1 MGSRLGP
8 LLANV
13 FMSSIEEKLDVEG
26 KLPPY
31 YRRYV
36 DDTFTVMPDLS
47 TAKDFLNTLNHAHPA
62 IKFTMEVEKDG
73 MLPFLGTQL
82 LNRAPRIET
91 KAFVK
96 PTNSGLLLHYHS
108 HVDNRYK
115 RGLLSTM
122 LDRAYRLSSSWSYF
136 TEECDRLKSVFSKL
150 KYPKHLV
157 DSTVKTFLN
166 SRVTDQS
173 LLRSKSTTENT
184 IRVVIPFKD
193 QDSANIV
200 KTQLKDLSVK
210 LQVNVQPVFTSRK
223 VAHEFPT
230 NEPKPQLI
238 DKQCVVYNFK
248 CDQCDAG
255 YVGYTRGHLF
265 VRVSGH
271 RSKTSSVRK
280 HYDNRHPGRIPDDLH
295 SCFKV
300 LKKCQSKFD
309 CLVNEMLLIK
319 QLRPCLNVQSDSIR
333 AKVFV

>member
-1 MGSRLGP
+1 
-8 LLANV
+8 
-13 FMSSIEEKLDVEG
+13 
-26 KLPPY
+26 
-31 YRRYV
+31 
-36 DDTFTVMPDLS
+36 MPDLS

-62 IKFTMEVEKDG
+62 IKFTMEVENDG
-73 MLPFLGTQL
+73 MLPFLGTQV

-91 KAFVK
+91 WVFVK

-157 DSTVKTFLN
+157 DSTVKTFLI

-173 LLRSKSTTENT
+173 LLQSKSTTENT

-193 QDSANIV
+193 QVSANIV

-210 LQVNVQPVFTSRK
+210 LQVNVQPVFMSRK
-223 VAHEFPT
+223 IAHEFPT

-238 DKQCVVYNFK
+238 DQQCVV
-248 CDQCDAG
+248 
-255 YVGYTRGHLF
+255 L
-265 VRVSGH
+265 
-271 RSKTSSVRK
+271 
-280 HYDNRHPGRIPDDLH
+280 
-295 SCFKV
+295 
-300 LKKCQSKFD
+300 
-309 CLVNEMLLIK
+309 
-319 QLRPCLNVQSDSIR
+319 
-333 AKVFV
+333 

>member
-1 MGSRLGP
+1 MGSPLGP

-91 KAFVK
+91 KVFVK

-122 LDRAYRLSSSWSYF
+122 LDPAYRLSSSWYYF

-157 DSTVKTFLN
+157 DSTVKTFLI
-166 SRVTDQS
+166 SRVTLTSPYYS
-173 LLRSKSTTENT
+173 LNLR
-184 IRVVIPFKD
+184 
-193 QDSANIV
+193 Q
-200 KTQLKDLSVK
+200 KTLFGSSYPLK
-210 LQVNVQPVFTSRK
+210 
-223 VAHEFPT
+223 
-230 NEPKPQLI
+230 I
-238 DKQCVVYNFK
+238 
-248 CDQCDAG
+248 
-255 YVGYTRGHLF
+255 
-265 VRVSGH
+265 
-271 RSKTSSVRK
+271 
-280 HYDNRHPGRIPDDLH
+280 
-295 SCFKV
+295 
-300 LKKCQSKFD
+300 KF
-309 CLVNEMLLIK
+309 LLI
-319 QLRPCLNVQSDSIR
+319 S
-333 AKVFV
+333 

>member
-1 MGSRLGP
+1 MSVDTYEQMTTGVSDITSIALVP
-8 LLANV
+8 IIDVNV
-13 FMSSIEEKLDVEG
+13 
-26 KLPPY
+26 
-31 YRRYV
+31 
-36 DDTFTVMPDLS
+36 VM
-47 TAKDFLNTLNHAHPA
+47 
-62 IKFTMEVEKDG
+62 E
-73 MLPFLGTQL
+73 
-82 LNRAPRIET
+82 
-91 KAFVK
+91 
-96 PTNSGLLLHYHS
+96 
-108 HVDNRYK
+108 VDNRYK

-157 DSTVKTFLN
+157 DSTVKTFLI
-166 SRVTDQS
+166 SRVIDQS
-173 LLRSKSTTENT
+173 LLQSKSTTENT

-193 QDSANIV
+193 QVSANIV

-223 VAHEFPT
+223 IAHEFPT

-238 DKQCVVYNFK
+238 DQQCVVYNFK

-265 VRVSGH
+265 VRVDGH

-300 LKKCQSKFD
+300 LKKCQNKFD

-319 QLRPCLNVQSDSIR
+319 QLRPCLNVKSDSIR
-333 AKVFV
+333 AKVYSCNRIFNLFSLDNGAKMSPKRRTFLSLKIIFMMFL

>member
-1 MGSRLGP
+1 MATKGQLFQFNGSLYEQIDGVAMGSPLGP

-13 FMSSIEEKLDVEG
+13 FMSSIEEKRDVEG

-91 KAFVK
+91 KVFVK

-136 TEECDRLKSVFSKL
+136 TEECD
-150 KYPKHLV
+150 
-157 DSTVKTFLN
+157 
-166 SRVTDQS
+166 
-173 LLRSKSTTENT
+173 
-184 IRVVIPFKD
+184 
-193 QDSANIV
+193 
-200 KTQLKDLSVK
+200 
-210 LQVNVQPVFTSRK
+210 
-223 VAHEFPT
+223 
-230 NEPKPQLI
+230 
-238 DKQCVVYNFK
+238 
-248 CDQCDAG
+248 
-255 YVGYTRGHLF
+255 
-265 VRVSGH
+265 
-271 RSKTSSVRK
+271 
-280 HYDNRHPGRIPDDLH
+280 
-295 SCFKV
+295 
-300 LKKCQSKFD
+300 
-309 CLVNEMLLIK
+309 
-319 QLRPCLNVQSDSIR
+319 
-333 AKVFV
+333 